1 MAESTPNFIVGTVY
15 RRRSLHETYGGQWQG
30 GISTPSRFPLI
41 FLFTGESGHRYG
53 YADGY
58 QPDGIFWYTGEGQ
71 KGDMQLKA
79 GNLAIFNHQ
88 KDGKELHL
96 FAAGER
102 SMVRYLGSAAYL
114 GYHNG
119 SAPDIDGNPR
129 RTIVFELAIDG
140 DAEGEP
146 LKIVSQRAEDKQFWS
161 EPLTALRQRALR
173 APACGSTLTERRTIV
188 RQRSTA
194 VKIYVLRRA
203 EGVCEGCNQPA
214 PFKRPDG
221 RAYLEPHHIRRL
233 ADSGPD
239 HPRWVAALCPNCH
252 RRVHHGADG
261 AIFNQVLASKIAA
274 LEPD

>member
-1 MAESTPNFIVGTVY
+1 VRPTADGA
-15 RRRSLHETYGGQWQG
+15 LHEAYGGQWQG
-30 GISTPSRFPLI
+30 GISTPARFPLI
-41 FLFTGESGHRYG
+41 LLFTGESGHQYG
-53 YADGY
+53 YTDGY

-71 KGDMQLKA
+71 QGDMHWKA
-79 GNLAIFNHQ
+79 GNLAILNHQ

-96 FAAGER
+96 FATADR
-102 SMVRYLGSAAYL
+102 SMVHYLGNATYL
-114 GYHNG
+114 GHHNE
-119 SAPDIDGNPR
+119 SAPDRDGNPR

-140 DAEGEP
+140 GAEGES
-146 LKIVSQRAEDKQFWS
+146 LKVVSQRGEDKQFWS
-161 EPLTALRQRALR
+161 EPLTVLRQRALR
-173 APACGSTLTERRTIV
+173 APAFSSTPAERKMIV
-188 RQRSTA
+188 RQRSAA

-203 EGVCEGCNQPA
+203 EGICEGCNQPA

-261 AIFNQVLASKIAA
+261 TIFNQVLTSKIGA
-274 LEPD
+274 LEPG